1 MALASSASSPAA
13 RNCRLRQPGWLEG
26 ADGTG
31 REGKWT
37 GAHGEF
43 EEKVGVLG
51 EAVETAN
58 QRRRWSEPEVEDDG
72 DGGSTGRP
80 EGHGLTER
88 WWTTWRG
95 YRTRSEGEGE
105 VVAAATASGGVG
117 GVRP

>member
-1 MALASSASSPAA
+1 M
-13 RNCRLRQPGWLEG
+13 
-26 ADGTG
+26 G

-72 DGGSTGRP
+72 DGDVPGPPGLRGSSKMKK
-80 EGHGLTER
+80 
-88 WWTTWRG
+88 TTWRSFWARRVCVG
-95 YRTRSEGEGE
+95 WPVSARELVGGGGSVRSREGERAEGE
-105 VVAAATASGGVG
+105 
-117 GVRP
+117 